1 MLYLWIRNRVNP
13 QMSPAGE
20 GGPAD
25 FKSSA
30 AERKFSMEPIDVGIL
45 SILPPLIAIVLA
57 LITKEVIS
65 SLVIGIISGAA
76 IYSRSIIGTLDTTLY
91 IVGSKMGDPA
101 NANILLFL
109 AILGALVVVVTKAG
123 GSAAYGAWAGQR
135 VKSRQAAQLVTSA
148 LGCVIFI
155 DDYFNCL
162 TVGTVMRPVTDRY
175 RVSRA
180 KLAYILDATAAPVCI
195 IAPVSSWAA
204 SVASQMNQSGVD
216 NVMGLFLSTIPFNLY
231 ALLTLVMIV
240 VLALTK
246 LDFGP
251 MAKFEKN
258 AIEKNDLFSNEDHG
272 VSQDF
277 ESGIKSQGK
286 VMDLIVPIV
295 ALIVFCVAAMLHVGG
310 FTFGGGVSI
319 ADAFGNTDASLSLAM
334 GGFLALVF
342 TFLYFMIFRRKVLGF
357 RQFMDCIGEGVKS
370 MVPADI
376 ILVLAWSI
384 SGVCRDLL
392 NTGPYVSG
400 IIESSHFPLQL
411 LPAIVFAVA
420 CFLSFSMG
428 TAWGT
433 FGILIPI
440 VIDICKAD
448 PSLMVIALAATLAGS
463 VFGDHC
469 SPISDTTILS
479 STGAGVN
486 HLDHVST
493 QIPYAATVAVC
504 AFLGYLLAG
513 FVRNAFIV
521 LPVSIVI
528 LLAALFLLNFLT
540 TKSTTKKA

>member
-1 MLYLWIRNRVNP
+1 
-13 QMSPAGE
+13 
-20 GGPAD
+20 
-25 FKSSA
+25 
-30 AERKFSMEPIDVGIL
+30 MEPIDVGIL
-45 SILPPLIAIVLA
+45 SIVPPLIAIILA

-65 SLVIGIISGAA
+65 SLMIGIISGAA

-91 IVGSKMGDPA
+91 IINNKMADPS

-109 AILGALVVVVTKAG
+109 AFLGSLVVVVTKAG
-123 GSAAYGAWAGQR
+123 GSFAYGTWAGR
-135 VKSRQAAQLVTSA
+135 KVKSRRAAQLVTSA

-162 TVGTVMRPVTDRY
+162 TVGTVMRPVTDRHQ
-175 RVSRA
+175 VSRA

-204 SVASQMNQSGVD
+204 SVASQMDQSGIE
-216 NVMGLFLSTIPFNLY
+216 NSLGMFLSTIPFNLY
-231 ALLTLVMIV
+231 AILTLIMI
-240 VLALTK
+240 LLLSLLG

-258 AIEKNDLFSNEDHG
+258 AVEKNDLFSNEDHG

-277 ESGIKSQGK
+277 ESGAKKNGK
-286 VMDLIVPIV
+286 VIDLILPIV
-295 ALIVFCVAAMLHVGG
+295 ALIVFCVVSMVYVGG
-310 FTFGGGVSI
+310 FTFGGDVSI
-319 ADAFGNTDASLSLAM
+319 ADAFGNTDAAQSLAM

-342 TFLYFMIFRRKVLGF
+342 TFFYFMIFRRKVLGF
-357 RQFMDCIGEGVKS
+357 REFMDCIGEGIKS

-376 ILVLAWSI
+376 ILILAWSI

-392 NTGPYVSG
+392 NTGPYVSSV
-400 IIESSHFPLQL
+400 IQSSNFPLQL

-440 VIDICKAD
+440 VVDICRIQ
-448 PSLMVIALAATLAGS
+448 PELMVVALAATLAGS

-493 QIPYAATVAVC
+493 QIPYAVTVAVC
-504 AFLGYLLAG
+504 AFLGYILAG
-513 FVRNAFIV
+513 FVPNLLVV
-521 LPVSIVI
+521 LPVSI
-528 LLAALFLLNFLT
+528 LLLVAALFLMHKLEQR
-540 TKSTTKKA
+540 KKA